1 MFGKISRSASWAEK
15 GRVPRTWLKRAG
27 YTHEELSNWAKNRL
41 RGSGERPQNQ
51 DGGRSGKG
59 EMQNRRR
66 EPRGCADGMDGFY
79 IYVFLDGCVHRV
91 LVECGVRGQLQE
103 VSSLLTWLLWLE
115 LRLLALSPP
124 PPPPFVGQLG
134 TGLKVS
140 VFKLALFLP
149 QFLKP

>member
-1 MFGKISRSASWAEK
+1 MARDPKI
-15 GRVPRTWLKRAG
+15 RT
-27 YTHEELSNWAKNRL
+27 
-41 RGSGERPQNQ
+41 GEGQRN
-51 DGGRSGKG
+51 G

-66 EPRGCADGMDGFY
+66 EPRGCADGVDGFY

-91 LVECGVRGQLQE
+91 LVECGVRGQIQE
-103 VSSLLTWLLWLE
+103 VSSLLTWVLWLE

-140 VFKLALFLP
+140 IFKLALFLP